1 MVAARTAGVRVSP
14 LELRVPPLALAALCA
29 LGIVVLPEM
38 AALSW
43 LAFRGHRIVAV
54 AVFILGVMVAAAGVI
69 EFRRF
74 RTTVNPLAPEQSSA
88 IVTTGVYRWSRNPM
102 YLGMATSLL
111 GVAVWRASLPGFVLV
126 PLFCAWLDRFQIQP
140 EERAL
145 RARFGAEISNYM
157 QQVRRWI

>member
-1 MVAARTAGVRVSP
+1 MSP

-29 LGIVVLPEM
+29 VGIAVLPDVV
-38 AALSW
+38 AWPW
-43 LAFRGHRIVAV
+43 LGFRGHKFLA
-54 AVFILGVMVAAAGVI
+54 AAFLLLGVMIAAAGAI

-74 RTTVNPLAPEQSSA
+74 RTTVNPLAPDRSSS

-111 GVAVWRASLPGFVLV
+111 GVAVWRASLPGYALV

-145 RARFGAEISNYM
+145 LVRFGAEFSTYLT
-157 QQVRRWI
+157 QVRRWI

>member
-1 MVAARTAGVRVSP
+1 MRLSP
-14 LELRVPPLALAALCA
+14 LELRVPPLALAAICV
-29 LGIVVLPEM
+29 LGIAVLPDFVELPWLDFYGYRIL
-38 AALSW
+38 AAVV
-43 LAFRGHRIVAV
+43 G
-54 AVFILGVMVAAAGVI
+54 ILGVVIAAAGAT

-74 RTTVNPLAPEQSSA
+74 RTTVSPLAPEQSSA

-111 GVAVWRASLPGFVLV
+111 GVAVWRASLPGYALV

-145 RARFGAEISNYM
+145 LARFGAEFSSYM